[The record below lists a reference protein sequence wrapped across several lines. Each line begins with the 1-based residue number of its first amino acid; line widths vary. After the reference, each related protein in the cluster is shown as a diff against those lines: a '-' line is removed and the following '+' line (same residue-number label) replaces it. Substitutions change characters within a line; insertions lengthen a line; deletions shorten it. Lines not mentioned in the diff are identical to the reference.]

1 VSINL
6 RADYPRLEWD
16 EENQL
21 IIQAKQGS
29 QYARDRLVECY
40 MPFLIKMCF
49 SFKPRDMLAE
59 DFLGDAVIGFLK
71 AIDTCKVNHPCRLST
86 YAKFKVS
93 KAILRSQFQKRT
105 INVPEM
111 KRSRVRKLRQAE
123 VRLFVDKGCVTI
135 KALSKMTGFST
146 DEVKRLQ
153 HAQQFIDDLLSLD
166 TETDTETSYL
176 DLIPDNISEMGYER
190 VNIQVDLEY
199 FLSHLSK
206 RERFIIERRSGIPK
220 EMTNAEIGKI
230 INLSEGRVGVAFNK
244 AMRKMQ
250 RLARYLQGTPEQV
263 QKAVNFPQVVMQGL

>member
-6 RADYPRLEWD
+6 RANYPRLERD
-16 EENQL
+16 EENLL

-59 DFLGDAVIGFLK
+59 DFIGDAVIGFLK

-93 KAILRSQFQKRT
+93 KAIMRSEFQKRT
-105 INVPEM
+105 INVPEV

-135 KALSKMTGFST
+135 KALSKMTGFSI

-153 HAQQFIDDLLSLD
+153 RAQQFIDDLLSLD

-176 DLIPDNISEMGYER
+176 ELIPDTTSEMGYER

-199 FLSHLSK
+199 FLSYLSR
-206 RERFIIERRSGIPK
+206 RERFIVERRSGIPK

-230 INLSEGRVGVAFNK
+230 INLSEGRVGMTFNK

-263 QKAVNFPQVVMQGL
+263 QKAINFPQVVMQGL

>member
-1 VSINL
+1 MSINL
-6 RADYPRLEWD
+6 RADYPRLERD

-59 DFLGDAVIGFLK
+59 DFIGDAVIGFLK

>member
-1 VSINL
+1 MSINL
-6 RADYPRLEWD
+6 RANYPRLERD
-16 EENQL
+16 EENLL

-59 DFLGDAVIGFLK
+59 DFIGDAVIGFLK

-93 KAILRSQFQKRT
+93 KAIMRSEFQKRT
-105 INVPEM
+105 INVPEV

-135 KALSKMTGFST
+135 KALSKMTGFSI

-153 HAQQFIDDLLSLD
+153 RAQQFIDDLLSLD

-176 DLIPDNISEMGYER
+176 ELIPDTTSEMGYER

-199 FLSHLSK
+199 FLSYLSR
-206 RERFIIERRSGIPK
+206 RERFIVERRSGIPK

-230 INLSEGRVGVAFNK
+230 INLSEGRVGMTFNK

-263 QKAVNFPQVVMQGL
+263 QKAINFPQVVMQGL

>member
-1 VSINL
+1 MSINL

-176 DLIPDNISEMGYER
+176 DLIPDNTSEMGYER

>member
-1 VSINL
+1 MSINL
-6 RADYPRLEWD
+6 RADYPRLERD
-16 EENQL
+16 EENLL

-93 KAILRSQFQKRT
+93 KAILRSEFQKRT
-105 INVPEM
+105 INVPEA

-135 KALSKMTGFST
+135 KALSKMTGFSI

-166 TETDTETSYL
+166 TETDTETAYY
-176 DLIPDNISEMGYER
+176 DLIPDNTSEMGYER
-190 VNIQVDLEY
+190 VNIQVDLDY

-206 RERFIIERRSGIPK
+206 RERFIVERRSGIPK
-220 EMTNAEIGKI
+220 EMTNAEIGKV
-230 INLSEGRVGVAFNK
+230 INLSEGRVGMTFNK

-250 RLARYLQGTPEQV
+250 RLARYLQGTPRQV
-263 QKAVNFPQVVMQGL
+263 QKAINFPQVVMQGL

>member
-1 VSINL
+1 MSINL
-6 RADYPRLEWD
+6 RADYPRLERD

-59 DFLGDAVIGFLK
+59 DFIGDAVIGFLK

-105 INVPEM
+105 INVPEV

-135 KALSKMTGFST
+135 KALSKMTGFSI

-153 HAQQFIDDLLSLD
+153 RAQQFIDDLLSLD

-176 DLIPDNISEMGYER
+176 ELIPDTTSEMGYER

-199 FLSHLSK
+199 FLSYLSR
-206 RERFIIERRSGIPK
+206 RERFIVERRSGIPK

-230 INLSEGRVGVAFNK
+230 INLSEGRVGMTFNK

-263 QKAVNFPQVVMQGL
+263 QKAINFPQVVMQGL

>member
-1 VSINL
+1 MSINL
-6 RADYPRLEWD
+6 RADYPRLERD
-16 EENQL
+16 EENVL
-21 IIQAKQGS
+21 IIQAKKGS

-93 KAILRSQFQKRT
+93 KAIMRSEFQKRT
-105 INVPEM
+105 INVPEV

-135 KALSKMTGFST
+135 KALSKMTGFSI

-176 DLIPDNISEMGYER
+176 DLIPDTTSEMGYER
-190 VNIQVDLEY
+190 VNIQVDLDY

-206 RERFIIERRSGIPK
+206 RERFIVERRSSIPK
-220 EMTNAEIGKI
+220 EMTNAEIGKV
-230 INLSEGRVGVAFNK
+230 INLSEGRVGMTFNK

-263 QKAVNFPQVVMQGL
+263 QKAINFPQVVMQGL

>member
-1 VSINL
+1 MSINL
-6 RADYPRLEWD
+6 RTNYPRLERD
-16 EENQL
+16 EENAL
-21 IIQAKQGS
+21 LIQAKQGS

-49 SFKPRDMLAE
+49 SFKPRDMQVE
-59 DFLGDAVIGFLK
+59 DFIGDAVIGFLK

-93 KAILRSQFQKRT
+93 KAVLRSEFQKRT
-105 INVPEM
+105 ISVPEE
-111 KRSRVRKLRQAE
+111 KRRRVRKLREAE
-123 VRLFVDKGCVTI
+123 VRLFADKGCVTI
-135 KALSKMTGFST
+135 EALAKMTGFSR

-153 HAQQFIDDLLSLD
+153 HAEQFIGDLLSLD
-166 TETDTETSYL
+166 TESDTETAYL
-176 DLIPDNISEMGYER
+176 DLIPDITSQDVFER

-206 RERFIIERRSGIPK
+206 QERFIVERRSGIPK

-230 INLSEGRVGVAFNK
+230 VNLHEGRVGVAFNK

-250 RLARYLQGTPEQV
+250 RLAKYLQGTPEQV
-263 QKAVNFPQVVMQGL
+263 QKAINFPQVVMQGI

>member
-1 VSINL
+1 MSINL
-6 RADYPRLEWD
+6 RADYPRLERD
-16 EENQL
+16 EENLL

-93 KAILRSQFQKRT
+93 KAILRSEFQKRT

-135 KALSKMTGFST
+135 KALSKMTGFSI

-166 TETDTETSYL
+166 TETDTETAYY
-176 DLIPDNISEMGYER
+176 DLIPDNTSEMGYER
-190 VNIQVDLEY
+190 VNIQVDLDY

-206 RERFIIERRSGIPK
+206 RERFIVERRSGIPK
-220 EMTNAEIGKI
+220 EMTNAEIGKV
-230 INLSEGRVGVAFNK
+230 INLSEGRVGMTFNK

-250 RLARYLQGTPEQV
+250 RLAKYLQGTPEQV
-263 QKAVNFPQVVMQGL
+263 QKAINFPQVVMQGL

>member
-6 RADYPRLEWD
+6 RADYPRLERD

-59 DFLGDAVIGFLK
+59 DFIGDAVIGFLK

-105 INVPEM
+105 INVPEV

-135 KALSKMTGFST
+135 KALSKMTGFSI

-153 HAQQFIDDLLSLD
+153 RAEQFIDDLLSLD

-176 DLIPDNISEMGYER
+176 DLIPDTTSEMGYER
-190 VNIQVDLEY
+190 VNIQVDLDY

-206 RERFIIERRSGIPK
+206 RERFIVERRSSIPK
-220 EMTNAEIGKI
+220 EMTNAEIGKV
-230 INLSEGRVGVAFNK
+230 INLSEGRVGMTFNK

-263 QKAVNFPQVVMQGL
+263 QKAINFPQVVMQGL

>member
-6 RADYPRLEWD
+6 RADYPRLERD
-16 EENQL
+16 EENVL
-21 IIQAKQGS
+21 IIQAKKGS

-93 KAILRSQFQKRT
+93 KAIMRSEFQKRT
-105 INVPEM
+105 INVPEV

-135 KALSKMTGFST
+135 KALSKMTGFSI

-176 DLIPDNISEMGYER
+176 DLIPDTTSEMGYER
-190 VNIQVDLEY
+190 VNIQVDLDY

-206 RERFIIERRSGIPK
+206 RERFIVERRSGIPK

-230 INLSEGRVGVAFNK
+230 INLSEGRVGMTFNK

-263 QKAVNFPQVVMQGL
+263 QKAINFPQVVMQGL

>member
-1 VSINL
+1 MSINL
-6 RADYPRLEWD
+6 RADYPRLSRK

-21 IIQAKQGS
+21 LIQAKQGS

-49 SFKPRDMLAE
+49 TFKPRDMFAE
-59 DFLGDAVIGFLK
+59 DFIGDAVIGFLK

-86 YAKFKVS
+86 FARFPVS
-93 KAILRSQFQKRT
+93 KAIMRSEFQKRT
-105 INVPEM
+105 INVPEV
-111 KRSRVRKLRQAE
+111 KRSRVRKLREAE

-153 HAQQFIDDLLSLD
+153 HAEQFVDDLLSLD
-166 TETDTETSYL
+166 TETETETTYYHF
-176 DLIPDNISEMGYER
+176 IPDTSAEDAFEN
-190 VNIQVDLEY
+190 VNIEIDLDY

-206 RERFIIERRSGIPK
+206 RERFIVKRRSGIPK
-220 EMTNAEIGKI
+220 EMTNREIGKI
-230 INLSEGRVGVAFNK
+230 INLSEGRVGMTFTK

-250 RLARYLQGTPEQV
+250 RLAEYLQGTPEQV
-263 QKAVNFPQVVMQGL
+263 QKAINFPQVVMQGM

>member
-1 VSINL
+1 MSINL
-6 RADYPRLEWD
+6 RADYPRLERD

-59 DFLGDAVIGFLK
+59 DFIGDAVIGFLK

-105 INVPEM
+105 INVPEV

-135 KALSKMTGFST
+135 KALSKMTGFSI

-153 HAQQFIDDLLSLD
+153 RAEQFIDDLLSLD

-176 DLIPDNISEMGYER
+176 DLIPDTTSEMGYER
-190 VNIQVDLEY
+190 VNIQVDLDY

-206 RERFIIERRSGIPK
+206 RERFIVERRSSIPK
-220 EMTNAEIGKI
+220 EMTNAEIGKV
-230 INLSEGRVGVAFNK
+230 INLSEGRVGMTFNK

-263 QKAVNFPQVVMQGL
+263 QKAINFPQVVMQGL

>member
-1 VSINL
+1 MSINL
-6 RADYPRLEWD
+6 RADYPRLERD
-16 EENQL
+16 EENLL

-59 DFLGDAVIGFLK
+59 DFIGDAVIGFLK

-93 KAILRSQFQKRT
+93 KAILRSEFQKRT
-105 INVPEM
+105 INVPQV

-135 KALSKMTGFST
+135 KALSKMTGFSI

-166 TETDTETSYL
+166 TETDTETAYL
-176 DLIPDNISEMGYER
+176 DLIPDNTSEMGYER

-206 RERFIIERRSGIPK
+206 RERFIVERRSGIPK
-220 EMTNAEIGKI
+220 EMTNAEIGKV
-230 INLSEGRVGVAFNK
+230 INLSEGRVGMTFNK

-250 RLARYLQGTPEQV
+250 RLAKYLQGTPRQV
-263 QKAVNFPQVVMQGL
+263 QKAINFPQVVMQGL